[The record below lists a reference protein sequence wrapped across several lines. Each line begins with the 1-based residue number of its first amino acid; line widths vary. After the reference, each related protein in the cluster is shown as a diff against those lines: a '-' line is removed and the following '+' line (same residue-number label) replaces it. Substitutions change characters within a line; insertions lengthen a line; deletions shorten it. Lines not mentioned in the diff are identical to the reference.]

1 MPRRKSNARSSKRIA
16 AQKEGF
22 RSHFESEVASRLRE
36 DGCEDFKYEPEE
48 GRIKYTQKVSTYTP
62 DFILPNGIVVETKG
76 RLTVHDRT
84 KHKLIKAQHPD
95 IDIRFVFQYD
105 NPIFKGSKTKYSM
118 WAEKQG
124 FKWAIRYVPK
134 AWLRE
139 PTTRAWNKESVG

>member
-1 MPRRKSNARSSKRIA
+1 MRKRTSNARSSKRRTA
-16 AQKEGF
+16 KEEGY
-22 RSHFESEVASRLRE
+22 RSYFEKEVAEKLQE
-36 DGCEDFKYEPEE
+36 DGCEFEYEPVE

-62 DFILPNGIVVETKG
+62 DFILPNGIIIETKG

-84 KHKLIKAQHPD
+84 KHKLIRDQHPD
-95 IDIRFVFQYD
+95 LDIRFVFQYD

-134 AWLRE
+134 SW
-139 PTTRAWNKESVG
+139 TKESEDVTN

>member
-1 MPRRKSNARSSKRIA
+1 MARRKSNARSSKRIA

-22 RSHFESEVASRLRE
+22 RSHFEREVAAEILACGGAY
-36 DGCEDFKYEPEE
+36 DYEPEDAKV
-48 GRIKYTQKVSTYTP
+48 KYTQKLSTYTP
-62 DFILPNGIVVETKG
+62 DFVLPNGIIIETKG

-84 KHKLIKAQHPD
+84 KHKLIRDQHPEL
-95 IDIRFVFQYD
+95 DIRFVFQYD

-134 AWLRE
+134 AWL
-139 PTTRAWNKESVG
+139 KEKANVT